1 MPNQQDGQMTP
12 VRLLPL
18 FLLSVLAAPVGFL
31 AHEGGHFLAARSF
44 GVPATLH
51 FDHVALPDGDVLSN
65 LQRLL
70 FVAAG
75 PMVDWI
81 VGQAGL
87 LLILR
92 RFTPMRLVLAIWLA
106 RPLQFLPPLIGVD
119 LGYLGLGGSLQG
131 SDEVSLA
138 QFLSLPEHLIVWLE
152 LFAAVPLLFLLA
164 LAIPSRHRFS
174 VLFVMSIGV
183 LTGWAGWLALGGY
196 VLP

>member
-1 MPNQQDGQMTP
+1 MPNQQIGQGTR

-18 FLLSVLAAPVGFL
+18 FLLSLLAAPVEFL
-31 AHEGGHFLAARSF
+31 AHEGGHFLVARSF

-51 FDHVALPDGDVLSN
+51 FDHVALPDGAVLSG

-70 FVAAG
+70 FIAAG

-81 VGQAGL
+81 VGLAGL
-87 LLILR
+87 LLVWR
-92 RFTPMRLVLAIWLA
+92 RLTPVRLLMGIWLA
-106 RPLQFLPPLIGVD
+106 RPLQFLPSLIGLD
-119 LGYLGLGGSLQG
+119 LVYLGLGGSLQG

-138 QFLSLPEHLIVWLE
+138 RLLSLPDHFIVWLE
-152 LFAAVPLLFLLA
+152 LFAAIPLLVLLA
-164 LAIPSRHRFS
+164 AAIPAPCRLATLS
-174 VLFVMSIGV
+174 VMSIGV

>member
-1 MPNQQDGQMTP
+1 MPNQQVGQMTP

-18 FLLSVLAAPVGFL
+18 FLLSVLAAPVEFL

-51 FDHVALPDGDVLSN
+51 FDHVALPDAAVLSN

-75 PMVDWI
+75 PTVDWI
-81 VGQAGL
+81 VGLGGL
-87 LLILR
+87 LLVLR
-92 RFTPMRLVLAIWLA
+92 RFTPMRLVLGIWLA
-106 RPLQFLPPLIGVD
+106 RPLQFLPSLIGMD

-138 QFLSLPEHLIVWLE
+138 RFLNFPEHLIVWLE
-152 LFAAVPLLFLLA
+152 LFAAIPLLFLLA
-164 LAIPSRHRFS
+164 LAIPAHRRLS
-174 VLFVMSIGV
+174 ILCVVSIGV
-183 LTGWAGWLALGGY
+183 LIGWAGWLALGGY
-196 VLP
+196 LLP